1 MKRPVQAAPEP
12 GRAEPQPDGDGLETL
27 YRRYAR
33 WLRQVVGAR
42 FGRRDP
48 AGVDDAVQEAY
59 VRIAPYLAAG
69 SVRRPQALLLRI
81 AVNVV
86 HDQHRRAVRYGAAP
100 LPIEELDEKIEH
112 AIAPD
117 QLEVVLLEQAVS
129 SLPTKLK
136 DVFVLSR
143 YAAMSNQ
150 QIAQRCGLS
159 VKTVEER
166 MTKALTHLRAQ
177 LGD

>member
-1 MKRPVQAAPEP
+1 MKRPLQAAPEP
-12 GRAEPQPDGDGLETL
+12 DYDEQQLEEVGLETL

-33 WLRQVVGAR
+33 WLRNVVGAL
-42 FGRRDP
+42 FGRRDT
-48 AGVDDAVQEAY
+48 GVDDAVQEAY

-69 SVRRPQALLLRI
+69 KVRRPRALLLRI

-86 HDQHRRAVRYGAAP
+86 HDQHRHAARYGTAP
-100 LPIEELDEKIEH
+100 LLIEEFEEKIEH
-112 AIAPD
+112 ALAPD
-117 QLEVVLLEQAVS
+117 QFEAVLLEQVVS

-143 YAAMSNQ
+143 FAAMSNQ
-150 QIAQRCGLS
+150 QIADRCGLS

-166 MTKALTHLRAQ
+166 MTKALTHLRAR
-177 LGD
+177 LHD